1 MAWNK
6 GISCA
11 EKTRKKLSIALMGRE
26 PNSGSFNKGLIPW
39 NKDKKMPH
47 LSGENNPSKRLGV
60 REKISMALK
69 GRIFSDEWKIR
80 ISNGKRGIGTGKN
93 HWNWRGGISSLRQL
107 LGNTIEYK
115 QWRESIFKRDD
126 FTCQW
131 CRKRGTRLHVDHIKM
146 FSFLRDKNNVKKVK
160 DALNCKVL
168 WDLNNGQTLCKKC
181 HNWKTKMDFKI
192 YKGSVPELN
201 LVYFN

>member
-1 MAWNK
+1 MAFQKGHTPWNKDLKIQLNSGRTHFKKGASCYWKGKKFSDGYKEKLRLAWIKRREKGLGVAWNK

-69 GRIFSDEWKIR
+69 GRIFSDE
-80 ISNGKRGIGTGKN
+80 
-93 HWNWRGGISSLRQL
+93 
-107 LGNTIEYK
+107 
-115 QWRESIFKRDD
+115 
-126 FTCQW
+126 
-131 CRKRGTRLHVDHIKM
+131 
-146 FSFLRDKNNVKKVK
+146 
-160 DALNCKVL
+160 
-168 WDLNNGQTLCKKC
+168 
-181 HNWKTKMDFKI
+181 
-192 YKGSVPELN
+192 
-201 LVYFN
+201 